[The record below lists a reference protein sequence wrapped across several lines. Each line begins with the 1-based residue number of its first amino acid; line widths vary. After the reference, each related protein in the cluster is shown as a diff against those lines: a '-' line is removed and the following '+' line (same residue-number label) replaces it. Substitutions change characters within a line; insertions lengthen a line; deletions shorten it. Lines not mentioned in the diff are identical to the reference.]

1 MIQFLIFFVCK
12 SLNLGIMASSMYHG
26 SFNGKFISETSE
38 NTNRYLSKSCYFRS
52 RATRIKRGFPRKVLA
67 VDAKETTVI
76 DLFTKQSPGTAIVFK
91 NIFDL
96 PF

>member
-1 MIQFLIFFVCK
+1 
-12 SLNLGIMASSMYHG
+12 MALWQAACIAAVSTENTYR
-26 SFNGKFISETSE
+26 KRSE
-38 NTNRYLSKSCYFRS
+38 NANKYLSKSCYFRS
-52 RATRIKRGFPRKVLA
+52 RVTRIKRGFPRKVLA

-76 DLFTKQSPGTAIVFK
+76 DLFTKQSPGTVIVFK

>member
-67 VDAKETTVI
+67 AGVDAKDSLHKAVPRNRDSI
-76 DLFTKQSPGTAIVFK
+76 
-91 NIFDL
+91 
-96 PF
+96 